1 MNNRLSLVSSLLKG
15 QKMFQVK
22 ESAAKLESNGK
33 NVVHMELGDP
43 DFDSPSRAIA
53 AAKHSLEIGE
63 THYGSSWGLNEF
75 RNSINLHH
83 IEERGF
89 KINIDQLVVTAGAN
103 SGIYFTI
110 RALVNPGEEVLI
122 PDPGFVSFEAAVLA
136 SGAKPVRYS
145 LNYKDNFQPNSDEI
159 KSLISK
165 STRLMIINSPS
176 NPSGTVIRDDI
187 YIEISNLLKK
197 NNIALLSDDTY
208 ARMRRGYETSKISP
222 LSLTD
227 RQLDNS
233 IILGG
238 LSKEF
243 SMSGFRLGY
252 LAGPVEVIKK
262 INLYLET
269 VNSCVPIFTQR
280 AGVAALESC
289 KKDLEL
295 NRETLLD
302 RADAFINIINRSKYI
317 DCHYSDVGLY
327 AFPKINC
334 ETISADKIANILLQ
348 ENGIA
353 CVPGSAFGELSANH
367 LRFSMNQPKN
377 LLIDIA
383 KITVSTLDK
392 VCSS

>member
-233 IILGG
+233 IILGD

-252 LAGPVEVIKK
+252 LAGPVEVI
-262 INLYLET
+262 
-269 VNSCVPIFTQR
+269 
-280 AGVAALESC
+280 
-289 KKDLEL
+289 
-295 NRETLLD
+295 
-302 RADAFINIINRSKYI
+302 
-317 DCHYSDVGLY
+317 
-327 AFPKINC
+327 
-334 ETISADKIANILLQ
+334 
-348 ENGIA
+348 
-353 CVPGSAFGELSANH
+353 
-367 LRFSMNQPKN
+367 
-377 LLIDIA
+377 
-383 KITVSTLDK
+383 
-392 VCSS
+392 